1 MRESLLENT
10 PPSPRLQ
17 AEAEKKMDEKMM
29 RLTFACTGK
38 RGLASRIEPQVRNV
52 YTVSLSRRCLPDFP
66 ESQCSTEIAEWD
78 LCQQNCLDGWPL
90 VGDQVLNGY
99 VYPCMYTTDT
109 HVDQLPE
116 V

>member
-1 MRESLLENT
+1 
-10 PPSPRLQ
+10 
-17 AEAEKKMDEKMM
+17 MDEKMM

-52 YTVSLSRRCLPDFP
+52 YTMSLSRCLPDFP